1 MRKRIPLIV
10 IVIVAVLVVIGLG
23 LAGGCASTSLP
34 PRLTDAQAKAVE
46 TTRFKATVGV
56 EPHKFPVYS
65 EKLIRN
71 LRATGLFER
80 VDALDMFAEPPTFVA
95 RVDREI
101 YGTAAI
107 PLWTGLS
114 LGLIPTTVS
123 EQHGHAFSLVPTA
136 RRDQRIPIVFSYRGP
151 STLGWW
157 AVFLNLTP
165 DRTWRDVYSHPRF
178 IEGLAW
184 QVVAR
189 EREISAYARGG

>member
-1 MRKRIPLIV
+1 MRKPLQIA
-10 IVIVAVLVVIGLG
+10 IILAVLALVALG
-23 LAGGCASTSLP
+23 FGGGCASTSLP

-56 EPHKFPVYS
+56 EPYQFPVYA

-80 VDALDMFAEPPTFVA
+80 VDALAAFAEPPTFVA
-95 RVDREI
+95 RVDRAI

-136 RRDQRIPIVFSYRGP
+136 RREQRIPIVFSYRGP

-157 AVFLNLTP
+157 ALVLNLTP

-178 IEGLAW
+178 IQGLAW
-184 QVVAR
+184 QLVAR
-189 EREISAYARGG
+189 EREISAYAKAGS